1 MTNVGLHALA
11 RGVCTGLVAF
21 RMQGCCAATED
32 GVGAVLSKFGRTLQ
46 HIDLFGCYLLGT
58 AVVDTIGSHVVG
70 LRSLCL
76 ANCTLVDQHAVCS
89 LAAEAPLLEELDLRG
104 CNLVGD
110 LALITLAKHCKLLSK
125 LRLSKCTLVTDAGV
139 VALAECTKLSYLDL
153 AFCKQAGDGGVAT
166 FIRSAAGNS
175 SSSSGALQVLD
186 LSSTSITTATVDL
199 VATYCPGLQCLRI
212 NQCEAI
218 TSASVEAVVEGCSSL
233 RELGLSGCSN
243 VATSDAR
250 RLQAGRPGLLLSR

>member
-1 MTNVGLHALA
+1 MSWVPRWPALSRRKTSRA
-11 RGVCTGLVAF
+11 RHWTLIDVSRDGGWWVLRVC
-21 RMQGCCAATED
+21 
-32 GVGAVLSKFGRTLQ
+32 
-46 HIDLFGCYLLGT
+46 
-58 AVVDTIGSHVVG
+58 VV
-70 LRSLCL
+70 
-76 ANCTLVDQHAVCS
+76 
-89 LAAEAPLLEELDLRG
+89 
-104 CNLVGD
+104 
-110 LALITLAKHCKLLSK
+110 K
-125 LRLSKCTLVTDAGV
+125 RLSKCTLVTDAGV

-153 AFCKQAGDGGVAT
+153 AFCKQAGDGGVAM